1 MQRRSLMSVPLSLVL
16 LLSCCLATEANR
28 VYIHPFYLFAA
39 DNVSC
44 ETLQTEAS
52 QPLRTLALAP
62 LDAAVLTPDARD
74 PTVRDAP
81 PQNVTQRTAVLAEL
95 LNTLGVRLYQALS
108 TKRGPA
114 NTLMSPVN
122 TYGSLVTFYLGASV
136 KTASSYQELLGLNRD
151 TDPKDCVSLVDGHK
165 VLKTLQGITSLVDDG
180 PEDEIVT
187 QVWAFAGPP
196 GAQLSEDFVQG
207 TQDFSDASF
216 TREVDFSQSQEAE
229 ALVSGFVEKTSEGKV
244 KDVFKDLSPSANLL
258 FMSSFVF
265 KGNWKTA
272 FQPERTS
279 PQEFHVDDNT
289 TVTVPLMTHTGPYYY
304 FNDKVRQCTVVKLA
318 LSKRSYMLLV
328 LPNAGIKL
336 KDIEGKLRSDVITDW
351 HQDLQ
356 EGQLELSLPKFSLSS
371 VTDLRQLLG
380 NTAAELEDRLLGSEA
395 EFDRLS
401 SSKPFIIDKV
411 LNKVQFEMSEEGA
424 ESEDRNPEGGVP
436 LKLTINRPFFFSV
449 TEGHSNAILML
460 GKITN
465 PSL

>member
-187 QVWAFAGPP
+187 
-196 GAQLSEDFVQG
+196 QLSEDFVQG